1 MNILS
6 IEKDVKYNFKFKKQF
21 QEILDVFANILNYK
35 TNLKVDV
42 LITDNK
48 GIKIISNDY
57 RNIDKET
64 DVLSFPF
71 NFDKET
77 IKTLGFNFLGEIIL
91 SFEKIQ
97 EQAKKFNHSIKREF
111 CFLFAHGLVH
121 LSGRDHKKSEKE
133 EKEFNSIVNEIIE
146 KVKIFRKN

>member
-35 TNLKVDV
+35 INLKVDV

-71 NFDKET
+71 NFDNQT
-77 IKTLGFNFLGEIIL
+77 IETLGFNFLGEIIL

-133 EKEFNSIVNEIIE
+133 EEEFNSIVNEIIE

>member
-121 LSGRDHKKSEKE
+121 LTGRDHKKSEKE
-133 EKEFNSIVNEIIE
+133 EEEFNSIVNKIIE

>member
-35 TNLKVDV
+35 INLKVDV

-57 RNIDKET
+57 RNIDKEK

-91 SFEKIQ
+91 SYEKIQ

-121 LSGRDHKKSEKE
+121 LSGRDHKKNKKE
-133 EKEFNSIVNEIIE
+133 EEDFNSIVNEIIE
-146 KVKIFRKN
+146 KVKIFRKI

>member
-35 TNLKVDV
+35 INLKVDV

-91 SFEKIQ
+91 SYEKIQ

-121 LSGRDHKKSEKE
+121 LSGRDHKKNKKE
-133 EKEFNSIVNEIIE
+133 EEDFNSIVNEIIE
-146 KVKIFRKN
+146 KVKIFRKI